1 MGGGQVP
8 YFIIFLA
15 IFLAELPD
23 KTSWATMSLASRGR
37 ALSVWAGSALAL
49 ASQTA
54 LAIYA
59 GQWLVRFP
67 RNWIHALGAI
77 AFLGFAVWY
86 WRESREP
93 NEGANSVS
101 YRAAPGTRLFLQA
114 FLMVFLAEFLDITQL
129 ATVAFSTRYP
139 RHPVALFGIVTA
151 ALVLASGISSW
162 TGRWVQ
168 NRVSPRRLSQ
178 LAALVF
184 LSLGIWAAWSF

>member
-1 MGGGQVP
+1 VP
-8 YFIIFLA
+8 YFIIFSA

-37 ALSVWAGSALAL
+37 PLSVWAGSALAL

-59 GQWLVRFP
+59 GQWLARFP
-67 RNWIHALGAI
+67 RHWVHGMGAI

-93 NEGANSVS
+93 NEGADPVS
-101 YRAAPGTRLFLQA
+101 SRAAPGARIFFQA
-114 FLMVFLAEFLDITQL
+114 FLMVFLAEFLDVTQL

-139 RHPVALFGIVTA
+139 DHPVALFGIVTA
-151 ALVLASGISSW
+151 ALVLASGLSSW
-162 TGRWVQ
+162 AGRWVQ

-178 LAALVF
+178 LAALLF
-184 LSLGIWAAWSF
+184 LGLGIWAAWSL

>member
-8 YFIIFLA
+8 YFIIFSA

-37 ALSVWAGSALAL
+37 PLSVWAGSALAL

-59 GQWLVRFP
+59 GQWLARFP
-67 RNWIHALGAI
+67 RNWVHGMGAI

-93 NEGANSVS
+93 NGGEDSVS
-101 YRAAPGTRLFLQA
+101 SRATPGARLFLQA
-114 FLMVFLAEFLDITQL
+114 FLTVFLAEFLDITQL

-139 RHPVALFGIVTA
+139 DHPVTLFGIVTA

-162 TGRWVQ
+162 AGRWVQ
-168 NRVSPRRLSQ
+168 NWVSPRRLSQ
-178 LAALVF
+178 LAALLF
-184 LSLGIWAAWSF
+184 LSLGIWAAWSL